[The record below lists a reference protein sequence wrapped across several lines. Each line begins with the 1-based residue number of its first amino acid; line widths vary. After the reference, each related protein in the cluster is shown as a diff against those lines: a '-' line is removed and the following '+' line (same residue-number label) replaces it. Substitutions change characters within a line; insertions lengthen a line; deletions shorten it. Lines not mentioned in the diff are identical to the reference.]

1 MTASCRTRTVAWTMT
16 VLWSLVVSAQ
26 LQTPE
31 RRATSAPG
39 HGDGGVSDFYRWDRH
54 LPGTPGTP
62 LRDEPLPHHLQ
73 LANAEKGVRVLHTS
87 TDGIDGKRMVA
98 VSGAIYF
105 PQRRVPAGGW
115 PVIAW
120 AHGTTGTADVCAP
133 SWMERGQR
141 DTNYLN
147 AWLAQGYAVVASD
160 YQGLGTPGGHPW
172 MAVRPEGWSVLDAV
186 RSALAAFPELA
197 NSIVI
202 VGQSQGAHAALSA
215 AGLANAYAP
224 ALRIRATVATGVG
237 GHPRSQWPLQRTSVS
252 LFLVLHKFQA
262 FDPAFQPSEFLTEAG
277 ERGYAAAASTC
288 VRPGPTVPL
297 EDVLKVWP
305 ERAKVEAAEEWPTMR
320 FTHPVF
326 VGIGLA
332 DSAAPPHAQY
342 STATAACRAGS
353 IVETHYYPDKDH
365 GGAVNASLVDSVPF
379 VTKAFAGTP
388 IAGNCATLEAPPVA
402 APQPMR

>member
-1 MTASCRTRTVAWTMT
+1 MVGLFLGRKDAVIDDVYGDPRINLGVA
-16 VLWSLVVSAQ
+16 A
-26 LQTPE
+26 E
-31 RRATSAPG
+31 RLG
-39 HGDGGVSDFYRWDRH
+39 IEIKSDRKIKGESSGKND
-54 LPGTPGTP
+54 
-62 LRDEPLPHHLQ
+62 Q
-73 LANAEKGVRVLHTS
+73 EKGPP
-87 TDGIDGKRMVA
+87 D
-98 VSGAIYF
+98 
-105 PQRRVPAGGW
+105 
-115 PVIAW
+115 
-120 AHGTTGTADVCAP
+120 
-133 SWMERGQR
+133 
-141 DTNYLN
+141 
-147 AWLAQGYAVVASD
+147 AS
-160 YQGLGTPGGHPW
+160 
-172 MAVRPEGWSVLDAV
+172 
-186 RSALAAFPELA
+186 
-197 NSIVI
+197 
-202 VGQSQGAHAALSA
+202 
-215 AGLANAYAP
+215 
-224 ALRIRATVATGVG
+224 
-237 GHPRSQWPLQRTSVS
+237 
-252 LFLVLHKFQA
+252 
-262 FDPAFQPSEFLTEAG
+262 PAFQPSDFLTEAG